1 MGIGIFSRRK
11 NFYKKK
17 KVEIIISNLTIIK
30 TCKNKILMA
39 KKLLQNNFLSPE
51 IFKFSEIHKK
61 LPVIKKKIYGSGSKF
76 QSLIFKK
83 WQLPKKIQKEFFF
96 KNI

>member
-1 MGIGIFSRRK
+1 
-11 NFYKKK
+11 
-17 KVEIIISNLTIIK
+17 
-30 TCKNKILMA
+30 MA

-61 LPVIKKKIYGSGSKF
+61 LPVIKKKNSMVVEVNSSHLFLKNGNY
-76 QSLIFKK
+76 QKK
-83 WQLPKKIQKEFFF
+83 YKKNFFF